1 MLVKYIS
8 FAVDVFASKLACI
21 PEVSVY
27 IASRTRMTQ
36 SAYELAVESSSNIAL
51 FENLD
56 SISTVLRLAALV
68 LIVFSVFNIF
78 ALKAQAIS
86 EEE

>member
-1 MLVKYIS
+1 MLVVFSVFDIFAFALAVLVKYIS
-8 FAVDVFASKLACI
+8 F
-21 PEVSVY
+21 
-27 IASRTRMTQ
+27 
-36 SAYELAVESSSNIAL
+36 AVESSSNIAL

-68 LIVFSVFNIF
+68 LVVFSVFNIF

-86 EEE
+86 EEK